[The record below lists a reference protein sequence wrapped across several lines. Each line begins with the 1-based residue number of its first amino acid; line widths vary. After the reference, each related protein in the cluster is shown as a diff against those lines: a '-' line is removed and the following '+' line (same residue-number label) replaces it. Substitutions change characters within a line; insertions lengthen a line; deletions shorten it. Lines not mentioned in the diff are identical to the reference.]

1 MNLMVLAHVCDMYG
15 HTALPGPDYA
25 VQDITRKVTHE
36 VTRTINYMSEVRN
49 IWANTNS
56 AYVRHRM
63 VHRIAELLG
72 ESNTTDT
79 TGTARWLESFMYTSI
94 VRSPYR
100 EFLGHYYCVFINNEP
115 ALRNCMARI
124 IPVARTAGPAG
135 CGAVSPAHI
144 YHVQPCSKMS
154 ARLF

>member
-15 HTALPGPDYA
+15 HTAFPGTGYA
-25 VQDITRKVTHE
+25 VHDITRN
-36 VTRTINYMSEVRN
+36 VTRTINEMSEVRN
-49 IWANTNS
+49 IWVNTNS
-56 AYVRHRM
+56 THVRHRM

-72 ESNTTDT
+72 KSNTADT

-124 IPVARTAGPAG
+124 IPVARAAGPAG